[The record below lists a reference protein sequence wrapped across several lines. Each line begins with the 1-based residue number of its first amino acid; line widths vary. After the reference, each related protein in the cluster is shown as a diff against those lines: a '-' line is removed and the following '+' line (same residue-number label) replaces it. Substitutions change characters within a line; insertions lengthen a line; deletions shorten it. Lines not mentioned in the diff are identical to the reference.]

1 MERVTGFKN
10 MALYGVYL
18 TPTVVI
24 DGEVKCDGHLPT
36 KEEVRSWVEE
46 KIKKIE

>member
-36 KEEVRSWVEE
+36 KKEVRSWVEE